1 MGRATST
8 FASARFTKPHFTSL
22 AEFVRARKNFI
33 LSFEP
38 FSCSLLPGPERSD
51 LNARLRRHTLGT
63 HQLHIRHT
71 LADGRGPVSRSGG
84 RATGSATH
92 QLDAASDSSDIS
104 SDISYTSTWGE
115 IDNEF
120 GERD

>member
-8 FASARFTKPHFTSL
+8 GGRHFTKITKPHFTSL

-51 LNARLRRHTLGT
+51 LNARLRRH
-63 HQLHIRHT
+63 IAAR
-71 LADGRGPVSRSGG
+71 
-84 RATGSATH
+84 H
-92 QLDAASDSSDIS
+92 QLDISSSSSDIS

-115 IDNEF
+115 IDNDF
-120 GERD
+120 GERSENGTH

>member
-8 FASARFTKPHFTSL
+8 FASARFAKPHFTSL

-51 LNARLRRHTLGT
+51 LNARLRRHIAGT

-71 LADGRGPVSRSGG
+71 L
-84 RATGSATH
+84 ATH

-115 IDNEF
+115 IDNDS
-120 GERD
+120 GERSENETH

>member
-8 FASARFTKPHFTSL
+8 GGRHFTKITKPHFTSL

-71 LADGRGPVSRSGG
+71 LAD
-84 RATGSATH
+84 
-92 QLDAASDSSDIS
+92 AASDSSDIS

-115 IDNEF
+115 IDNDS
-120 GERD
+120 GERSENGTH

>member
-51 LNARLRRHTLGT
+51 LNARLRRHTFGT
-63 HQLHIRHT
+63 HQLTGWGPSPDPAAEPPAQLFKTKSVNFSEYSSKI
-71 LADGRGPVSRSGG
+71 LARPM
-84 RATGSATH
+84 
-92 QLDAASDSSDIS
+92 L
-104 SDISYTSTWGE
+104 
-115 IDNEF
+115 ID
-120 GERD
+120 RD

>member
-8 FASARFTKPHFTSL
+8 GGRHFTKITKPHFTSL

-38 FSCSLLPGPERSD
+38 FSCSLLPGQRSD
-51 LNARLRRHTLGT
+51 LNARLRRH
-63 HQLHIRHT
+63 IAAR
-71 LADGRGPVSRSGG
+71 
-84 RATGSATH
+84 H
-92 QLDAASDSSDIS
+92 QLDISSDISSSS

-115 IDNEF
+115 IDNDS
-120 GERD
+120 GERSENGSH